1 MGGSDDCSRKTIPPV
16 YPWATNFC
24 QSPMSQTFSAHSR
37 NVALV
42 VAASFFMQI
51 LDGVIIVTALPQMA
65 EDFGVGMLEMSIGV
79 TAYMLTAAVFIPV
92 AGWLSD
98 RLGARRVFLAAMLV
112 FTLASLACGLAADLT
127 QFVLA
132 RIVQGAGGA
141 LMFPI
146 GRIIVLRTVAK
157 SEIVQ
162 AIGLTVWPALFAPV
176 VGPALGGFLTTYVGW
191 HWNFLINVPLGIAGM
206 LLVLRIVK
214 QDTEF
219 KAHPFDFVGFVL
231 TAISLAALLY
241 GFDAL
246 AQGTLPMPVAAALA
260 GLGLVVGVGA
270 VLWLRRTSHP
280 LLDLSTLRIPTFAAS
295 EAMAGAVLRLTIN
308 ATPFLLPL
316 MFQVGFG
323 LDALEA
329 GGLVLVYFL
338 GNLLMKS
345 ATTPI
350 LRRLGFRTILTV
362 NGTLAGLAIA
372 ACGYLTPTSFYP
384 LTLMILFVAGLT
396 RSMQF
401 TALATLAFADVDGDK
416 RSSASTLSS
425 MFQQVSMVFGVA
437 LAAAILNL
445 SQVVRSAPALT
456 LEDFRVAFIVVGAL
470 CVVASLQLLI
480 LPRDAGAEVSGH
492 RRTQAA

>member
-1 MGGSDDCSRKTIPPV
+1 MSR
-16 YPWATNFC
+16 
-24 QSPMSQTFSAHSR
+24 TFSASSR

-65 EDFGVGMLEMSIGV
+65 KDFGVATLDMSIGV

-112 FTLASLACGLAADLT
+112 FTIASLACGLAADLT

-176 VGPALGGFLTTYVGW
+176 VGPALGGFLTTFVSW
-191 HWNFLINVPLGIAGM
+191 HWNFWINVPLGLAGM
-206 LLVLRIVK
+206 LLVLRIVPA
-214 QDTEF
+214 DTEF
-219 KAHPFDFVGFVL
+219 KRHPFDWLGFAL
-231 TAISLAALLY
+231 TATSLSTLLY
-241 GFDAL
+241 GFEGLAQATLPVPVAL
-246 AQGTLPMPVAAALA
+246 AL
-260 GLGLVVGVGA
+260 GA
-270 VLWLRRTSHP
+270 VGLAAGTAAVIWLRGARHP
-280 LLDLSTLRIPTFAAS
+280 LLDLATLRVPTFAAT
-295 EAMAGAVLRLTIN
+295 EVMAGAALRLTIN

-323 LDALEA
+323 LDPLSA

-338 GNLLMKS
+338 GNLLMK
-345 ATTPI
+345 AVTTPL
-350 LRRLGFRTILTV
+350 LRRFGFRSVLTV
-362 NGTLAGLAIA
+362 NGTLAGLSIV
-372 ACGYLTPTSFYP
+372 ACGLLRSDTFYP
-384 LTLMILFVAGLT
+384 LLLSVLFVAGLT

-401 TALATLAFADVDGDK
+401 TALATLAFADIDGER

-425 MFQQVSMVFGVA
+425 MFQQVAMVFGVA

-445 SQVVRSAPALT
+445 SQLARGAAALE
-456 LEDFRVAFIVVGAL
+456 LGDFRVAFLVVGAI
-470 CVVASLQLLI
+470 CVAASLQLLM
-480 LPRDAGAEVSGH
+480 LQRDAGAEVSGH
-492 RRTQAA
+492 GRPQAA